1 MTRSIEV
8 KVYRHK
14 STGLLMAATAD
25 LPGFVVH
32 AHSDDE
38 MEAKLIPAYKAFIEA
53 IGEAQGNIPP
63 TPPPRPKRS

>member
-1 MTRSIEV
+1 MTDPI
-8 KVYRHK
+8 KIQVYRHET
-14 STGLLMAATAD
+14 TGLLMAATDD

-53 IGEAQGNIPP
+53 TRQPLTKE
-63 TPPPRPKRS
+63 